1 MEQYGWDYDF
11 NDVSA
16 IPFRETEMYVKG
28 VLRNEK
34 KYMEL
39 YGERE

>member
-11 NDVSA
+11 SDISA
-16 IPFRETEMYVKG
+16 IPFRETEMYVRG

-34 KYMEL
+34 KYIEL
-39 YGERE
+39 YGKRE